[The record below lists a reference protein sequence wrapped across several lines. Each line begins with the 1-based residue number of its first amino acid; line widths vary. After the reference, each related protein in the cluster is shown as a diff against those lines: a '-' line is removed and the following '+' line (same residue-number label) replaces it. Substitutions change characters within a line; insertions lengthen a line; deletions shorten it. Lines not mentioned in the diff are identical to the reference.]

1 MGASKFTVIPWQGLD
16 MVRQPGPSPVGA
28 MAGNKW
34 SCQAGSLQEGLPSL
48 APRFHAVK

>member
-1 MGASKFTVIPWQGLD
+1 MGASKFTVIRWQGLD
-16 MVRQPGPSPVGA
+16 MVWQLGPSPVSA

-48 APRFHAVK
+48 APRFNAVK